1 MITLSDDLW
10 QDLRKAQDEALDG
23 SPHVAQTRELM
34 PLRAPARPRA
44 KTRTWMMAALVTL
57 SVLAVGGVGV
67 WQRGMKPLTF
77 AVGDSAREPG
87 QVGAWIAAPP
97 RSRCPLRFSD
107 GSEVALQAG
116 SRLRVAELSPDGAHV
131 VLERGQAFVH
141 VVHRATSHWRLDVGP
156 FEVGVVG
163 TRFELDWDPRTE
175 VLRVALEEGAVRVK
189 GAFLRQPVTVT
200 QGQTLV
206 ASTNDKR
213 AELMESGPTRVK
225 AEASVASTPIDPVR
239 VTEAEPS
246 APAGN
251 AELGDPNATSTTG
264 SPLRKSES
272 SSWQKLAASGKFA
285 DALDAVERQGFDAE
299 CRRASGQDLML
310 LGDTARLSG
319 RTAWARTAYLSARD
333 KLPGGDR
340 TAYGLGL
347 LAFDQE
353 RNFADAAHWFRTYL
367 SEQPQGS
374 LRREALGRLM
384 EALQR
389 SGDTGGAHRVAQEYL
404 ETYPAGSHAALA
416 RRLAAE

>member
-1 MITLSDDLW
+1 
-10 QDLRKAQDEALDG
+10 
-23 SPHVAQTRELM
+23 
-34 PLRAPARPRA
+34 
-44 KTRTWMMAALVTL
+44 MAAFVTI

-67 WQRGMKPLTF
+67 WQRGVKPLTF
-77 AVGDSAREPG
+77 AVGESAKEPG
-87 QVGAWIAAPP
+87 QVGAWIAAPA
-97 RSRCPLRFSD
+97 RSRWPLRFSD

-116 SRLRVAELSPDGAHV
+116 SRLRVAELTPDGAHV
-131 VLERGQAFVH
+131 VLERGRAFVH
-141 VVHRATSHWRLDVGP
+141 VVHRATSRWRLDVGP

-189 GAFLRQPVTVT
+189 GAFLRQPVTVS

-213 AELMESGPTRVK
+213 AELMEPGPARTM
-225 AEASVASTPIDPVR
+225 ADASVAPASSEQER
-239 VTEAEPS
+239 VS
-246 APAGN
+246 AVQTQEPAGN
-251 AELGDPNATSTTG
+251 ADLAELKTPPPIG
-264 SPLRKSES
+264 SVSHKSEAT
-272 SSWQKLAASGKFA
+272 SWQKLAASGKFA

-319 RTAWARTAYLSARD
+319 RTAWARTAYISARE
-333 KLPGGDR
+333 KLPRGDR
-340 TAYGLGL
+340 SAYGLGL
-347 LAFDQE
+347 LAFDQQ
-353 RNFADAAHWFRTYL
+353 RNYVDAARWFRTYL

-374 LRREALGRLM
+374 LTREALGRLM

-389 SGDTGGAHRVAQEYL
+389 SGDTSGAHRVAQKYL
-404 ETYPAGSHAALA
+404 EKYPAGSHAALA